1 MNEKVNVYGGNVTSP
16 FDGLLFI
23 LMFSMIGI
31 LVYEFIRL
39 IREDPDYWLIARNN
53 RSFMKIWNFLERVQP
68 KKNTSILKSKS
79 ESN

>member
-16 FDGLLFI
+16 FDGLLFV

>member
-16 FDGLLFI
+16 FDGLLFV

-53 RSFMKIWNFLERVQP
+53 RSLMKIWNVLERVQL